1 MSSLDKYRN
10 MIDAID
16 DKILD
21 LLNERAEHVKS
32 VGMIKKGSNSPV
44 WVPSRESSIYERL
57 TERNKGRAFPTS
69 AIRPIFREIISAS
82 LSLEDHLKI
91 GYLGPEGTFSNLA
104 ALKQFGSSAKL
115 MPTDKIADVF
125 MGVERGWY
133 NYGIIPI
140 ENSVEGVVNYSIDL
154 FVDSDVNIV
163 GEILVEINHNL
174 LSMTGDKNDIKSIY
188 SHPQALAQC
197 RDYIDKN
204 FGKGIVIHEIES
216 TSKAAVMAQEDKSIA
231 AIGSKLCEVIYNLKV
246 VERSIQDSS
255 SNLTRFLI
263 IGKDFVKPTS
273 DDKTS
278 IMFSVMH
285 KSGTLYSALEVFN
298 VASINMSK
306 IESRPSKRIAW
317 EYLFFVDIDGHR
329 DDSKIQDVID
339 KLKSKLPLVKILGSY
354 PKGILE

>member
-32 VGMIKKGSNSPV
+32 VGAIKKGSNSPV

-57 TERNKGRAFPTS
+57 TERNKGRSFPTS

-104 ALKQFGSSAKL
+104 ALKHFGSSAKL

-125 MGVERGWY
+125 RGVERGWY

-140 ENSVEGVVNYSIDL
+140 ENSVEGVVNHSIDL
-154 FVDSDVNIV
+154 FADSDVNIV

-174 LSMTGDKNDIKSIY
+174 LSMTGDKNDIESIY
-188 SHPQALAQC
+188 SHSQALAQC

-204 FGKGIVIHEIES
+204 FQNIKIYEIDS
-216 TSKAAVMAQEDKSIA
+216 TSKAAVMAQGDKSIA

-255 SNLTRFLI
+255 SNITRFLI
-263 IGKDFVKPTS
+263 IGKDMVAPTS

-278 IMFSVMH
+278 MMFSVQH
-285 KSGTLYSALEVFN
+285 KSGTLYSALEVFDE
-298 VASINMSK
+298 VGINMSK

-329 DDSKIQDVID
+329 DDSKVREVID
-339 KLKSKLPLVKILGSY
+339 KLKSRLPLVKILGSY
-354 PKGILE
+354 PKGVLE

>member
-10 MIDAID
+10 MIDEID

-32 VGMIKKGSNSPV
+32 VGVIKKGSNSPV

-57 TERNKGRAFPTS
+57 IERNKGREFPTS

-104 ALKQFGSSAKL
+104 ALRHFGSSAKL
-115 MPTDKIADVF
+115 IPSDKILDVF
-125 MGVERGWY
+125 TGVERGWY
-133 NYGIIPI
+133 HYGIIPI
-140 ENSVEGVVNYSIDL
+140 ENSVEGVVNHSIDL
-154 FVDSDVNIV
+154 LVDSDVNIV
-163 GEILVEINHNL
+163 GEILIEINHNL
-174 LSMTGDKNDIKSIY
+174 LSITGDKSNIESIY

-204 FGKGIVIHEIES
+204 FPNAKRYEVES
-216 TSKAAVMAQEDKSIA
+216 TSKAALKAIEDNTIA

-246 VERSIQDSS
+246 VEGSIQDSS
-255 SNLTRFLI
+255 SNITRFLI
-263 IGKDFVKPTS
+263 IGKDMIEPTS

-278 IMFSVMH
+278 MMFSVQH
-285 KSGTLYSALEVFN
+285 RSGTLYKALEVFDE
-298 VASINMSK
+298 VGINMSK

-329 DDSKIQDVID
+329 DDSKISEVIE
-339 KLKSKLPLVKILGSY
+339 KLKSRLPLVKILGSY

>member
-32 VGMIKKGSNSPV
+32 VGNIKKGSNSPV

-104 ALKQFGSSAKL
+104 ALKHFGSSAKL

-125 MGVERGWY
+125 QGVERGWY

-140 ENSVEGVVNYSIDL
+140 ENSVEGVVNHSIDL
-154 FVDSDVNIV
+154 FVESDVNIV

-204 FGKGIVIHEIES
+204 FPNVDIHEIDS
-216 TSKAAVMAQEDKSIA
+216 TSKAALKAQGDKSVV

-263 IGKDFVKPTS
+263 IGKDQVEPTS

-278 IMFSVMH
+278 MMFSVMH
-285 KSGTLYSALEVFN
+285 ESGTLYSALEVFN
-298 VASINMSK
+298 SASINMSK

-329 DDSKIQDVID
+329 NDSKICEVID

>member
-32 VGMIKKGSNSPV
+32 VGNIKKDSNSPV

-104 ALKQFGSSAKL
+104 GLKHFGSSAKL
-115 MPTDKIADVF
+115 IPTDKIVDVF
-125 MGVERGWY
+125 TGVERGWY

-140 ENSVEGVVNYSIDL
+140 ENSVEGVVNHSIDL
-154 FVDSDVNIV
+154 LVDSDVNIV

-174 LSMTGDKNDIKSIY
+174 LSMTGDKSDIKSIY

-204 FGKGIVIHEIES
+204 FPDIDIHEIDS
-216 TSKAAVMAQEDKSIA
+216 TSKAALKSQGDKSIA

-263 IGKDFVKPTS
+263 IGKDLVKPTS

-278 IMFSVMH
+278 MMFSVMH

-298 VASINMSK
+298 EASINMSK

-329 DDSKIQDVID
+329 DDSKIQEVID
-339 KLKSKLPLVKILGSY
+339 KLRSKLPLVKILGSY

>member
-10 MIDAID
+10 MIDEID

-32 VGMIKKGSNSPV
+32 VGIIKKGSNSPV

-57 TERNKGRAFPTS
+57 TERNKGREFPTS

-82 LSLEDHLKI
+82 LSLEDILKI

-104 ALKQFGSSAKL
+104 ALKHFGSSAKL
-115 MPTDKIADVF
+115 MPTDKIVDVF

-140 ENSVEGVVNYSIDL
+140 ENSVEGVVNHSIDL
-154 FVDSDVNIV
+154 LVDSDVNIV

-174 LSMTGDKNDIKSIY
+174 LSTTGDKNDIKSIY

-204 FGKGIVIHEIES
+204 FSNVVIHEIDS
-216 TSKAAVMAQEDKSIA
+216 TSKAALKAQGDKTIA

-263 IGKDFVKPTS
+263 IGKDMVAPTS

-278 IMFSVMH
+278 MMFSVQH

-298 VASINMSK
+298 EVGINMSK

-329 DDSKIQDVID
+329 DDSKVCEVID